1 MCPFRGLGG
10 DGLDG
15 DGQVGDG
22 LGDDGQ
28 GGDRLGGMDWVVM
41 EGVPH
46 GLAAPRSLAKPGSPR
61 RAARSR
67 PWAPA
72 ALSRAPAA
80 LHTASGSG
88 GGRRG
93 TTGTGSRG
101 RAAPPGARPPGLPGW
116 RPAWAGESRVG
127 PEQDRGARTPNC
139 AVEGHAS
146 PTLGILG
153 RSQLVRLKP
162 QDTASAAIW
171 DPWGPFVTGHDGDP
185 HPFSVC
191 QLGTTSSP
199 SVHPPPPPAPP
210 DFQEGPAEPALV
222 VTQSSPAH
230 LAEPSSTRRCV
241 TALPSHQSW
250 EQKEAEAKGSPR
262 PKWRLA
268 APCLIS
274 DPFPLRFLCHQ
285 ASLAWEFIFPTF
297 PSKARQGKPRHGLWA
312 PCHEGTTGK
321 ISWGHPEGEVLEPV

>member
-1 MCPFRGLGG
+1 M
-10 DGLDG
+10 
-15 DGQVGDG
+15 
-22 LGDDGQ
+22 
-28 GGDRLGGMDWVVM
+28 VM

-46 GLAAPRSLAKPGSPR
+46 GLAAPRSVAKPGSPR

-80 LHTASGSG
+80 LHTASGAGRVG

-93 TTGTGSRG
+93 RG
-101 RAAPPGARPPGLPGW
+101 AEAEQPHPVPDPPGCRAGDLRGPVNL
-116 RPAWAGESRVG
+116 AWARSRTGV
-127 PEQDRGARTPNC
+127 PAPQTAPWR
-139 AVEGHAS
+139 EGHAS
-146 PTLGILG
+146 ATLGILR

-171 DPWGPFVTGHDGDP
+171 DPWGPFATGHDGDP

-199 SVHPPPPPAPP
+199 SVQPPPSPAPP

-230 LAEPSSTRRCV
+230 LTEPSSTRRCV
-241 TALPSHQSW
+241 TTLPSHQSW

-262 PKWRLA
+262 PKWRPA
-268 APCLIS
+268 APHLVS
-274 DPFPLRFLCHQ
+274 DPFPLCLLCHQ
-285 ASLAWEFIFPTF
+285 ASSAWEFLFPTF
-297 PSKARQGKPRHGLWA
+297 PSKAWQGKLRHGLWA

-321 ISWGHPEGEVLEPV
+321 ISRGHPEGEVLEPV